1 MLFNNVLDF
10 ILENTCSSVIT
21 TCVITP
27 SAPILNV
34 HIYIYI
40 YLYCLLSSFE
50 SMEDLLFFDP
60 YFLPSSVLLPFAAK
74 NTGDTLSFTALIV
87 DGRTHFDRGP
97 FGLGRGD
104 SCFKNLYK
112 LIFALVLVGA
122 FALVHVLCAL
132 MNKLH
137 DAAT

>member
-1 MLFNNVLDF
+1 
-10 ILENTCSSVIT
+10 
-21 TCVITP
+21 
-27 SAPILNV
+27 
-34 HIYIYI
+34 
-40 YLYCLLSSFE
+40 
-50 SMEDLLFFDP
+50 MEDLLFFDP

-74 NTGDTLSFTALIV
+74 ITGDTLSFTALIV
-87 DGRTHFDRGP
+87 DGRTHFDRG
-97 FGLGRGD
+97 LGRGD

-112 LIFALVLVGA
+112 LIFASVLVGA